1 MGTIRT
7 GGLRRLAAG
16 AVLAA
21 AFHSAQ
27 ANEARE
33 QAIQAG
39 VADGV
44 STAVGLAA
52 GAVELNPLGP
62 VLAMGMKVA
71 MFQYAST
78 LPDTEQPAV
87 YAAAA
92 SMWSGAAAN
101 NLCVTASIL
110 SGGAFAPACVA
121 LGVAWGLKTWKDS
134 EPERQFWEGC
144 AMLRHYANE
153 PQLACVYTPVAGA
166 AALSAHAGAARERI
180 EAP

>member
-21 AFHSAQ
+21 AFHSAH
-27 ANEARE
+27 ANDVRD
-33 QAIQAG
+33 QAIHAG

-44 STAVGLAA
+44 STAMGLAA

-62 VLAMGMKVA
+62 VLAVGMKFA
-71 MFQYAST
+71 MFQYAKT

-92 SMWSGAAAN
+92 SVWGGAAAN
-101 NLCVTASIL
+101 NLCVTASIV

-121 LGVAWGLKTWKDS
+121 VGIAWGLKTWKES
-134 EPERQFWEGC
+134 ERERQFWEGC
-144 AMLRHYANE
+144 ALLRQYANE
-153 PQLACVYTPVAGA
+153 PQLACIYTPA
-166 AALSAHAGAARERI
+166 APAAVEALAAVRPEGL

>member
-21 AFHSAQ
+21 AFHA
-27 ANEARE
+27 AHAGDAHE
-33 QAIQAG
+33 QAVQAG

-44 STAVGLAA
+44 STAMGLAA

-62 VLAMGMKVA
+62 VLAVGMKVA
-71 MFQYAST
+71 MFQYATT
-78 LPDTEQPAV
+78 LPDTERPAV

-101 NLCVTASIL
+101 NLCVTAAIL

-121 LGVAWGLKTWKDS
+121 LGIAWGVKTWNES
-134 EPERQFWEGC
+134 AHERAFWEGC
-144 AMLRHYANE
+144 ALLRQYANE
-153 PQLACVYTPVAGA
+153 PQLTCVYTPPEKTVAA
-166 AALSAHAGAARERI
+166 HAALRPQRAET
-180 EAP
+180 P